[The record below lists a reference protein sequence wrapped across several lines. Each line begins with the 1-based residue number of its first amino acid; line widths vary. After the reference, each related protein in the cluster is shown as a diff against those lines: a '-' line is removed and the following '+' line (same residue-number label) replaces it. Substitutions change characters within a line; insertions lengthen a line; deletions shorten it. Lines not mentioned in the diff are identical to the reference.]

1 MKKQIYSFLLVLM
14 GVFAYAAPV
23 YAQENNDEPE
33 DALEKAEAKKFRGLE
48 YEVPELNPKLK
59 DMADA
64 YMKSVTNSEHAKASR
79 QLVVLMDTIMKKPFR
94 QRVDGL
100 VSVGHYFVQNRSEKA
115 AVLCKDKIVEMDKAP
130 TMRYTLLFCAEV
142 SELAG
147 DYGNASIFYDEVNY
161 LDENDMLA
169 FNRKAYL
176 NKFIRQEFA
185 IENYLKLLAL
195 NPNEYNAYKHIGD
208 IYYSQALHETT
219 YLQVRDSLRSEAID
233 NYKKYFDAA
242 PREVGSLEYRA
253 CQRYVFTMWERQL
266 DPRHKDNDSLRAVLR
281 NNAREIAQLALD
293 LKVAPNMYH
302 QRMMHYYIFSC
313 DLFNGNYDLARQ
325 SRSYITSKQ
334 FPDSIYTFND
344 YFYAAELELRE
355 KKYQEAIP
363 FYEQIL
369 ANIPDSIKI
378 YNNIIEVY
386 SESLKLPSKAIPYKE
401 KHLAIRGDKRMP
413 QEDVSY
419 VKLINAAM
427 KLASDS
433 VEVDSLN
440 KKLAVVSDSLLPFHA
455 QRLEVDSV
463 KGNLGLKVQLLKG
476 IKDLYVALNKGEEGI
491 PYYAE
496 YLELVGDS
504 VTWVDQYDLAELY
517 RDICKA
523 DTLKRELY
531 IEKAD
536 SLYNQ
541 VAISLEKCEPDDL
554 YLNGNSKRLVIWYP
568 WFYRAVLWI
577 TKNEPE
583 ENPKKYYEKSLEL
596 IPDENRFNQFRLAAL
611 DYLMRYYFMAEND
624 VECMKYLEQVLILDP
639 NNRTANQILEVLM
652 M

>member
-147 DYGNASIFYDEVNY
+147 DYGNAANFYDEVNY

-325 SRSYITSKQ
+325 SRSYITSKIL
-334 FPDSIYTFND
+334 SIRSMTISM
-344 YFYAAELELRE
+344 L
-355 KKYQEAIP
+355 
-363 FYEQIL
+363 
-369 ANIPDSIKI
+369 
-378 YNNIIEVY
+378 
-386 SESLKLPSKAIPYKE
+386 
-401 KHLAIRGDKRMP
+401 
-413 QEDVSY
+413 
-419 VKLINAAM
+419 
-427 KLASDS
+427 
-433 VEVDSLN
+433 LN
-440 KKLAVVSDSLLPFHA
+440 
-455 QRLEVDSV
+455 
-463 KGNLGLKVQLLKG
+463 
-476 IKDLYVALNKGEEGI
+476 
-491 PYYAE
+491 
-496 YLELVGDS
+496 
-504 VTWVDQYDLAELY
+504 
-517 RDICKA
+517 
-523 DTLKRELY
+523 
-531 IEKAD
+531 
-536 SLYNQ
+536 
-541 VAISLEKCEPDDL
+541 
-554 YLNGNSKRLVIWYP
+554 
-568 WFYRAVLWI
+568 
-577 TKNEPE
+577 
-583 ENPKKYYEKSLEL
+583 
-596 IPDENRFNQFRLAAL
+596 
-611 DYLMRYYFMAEND
+611 
-624 VECMKYLEQVLILDP
+624 
-639 NNRTANQILEVLM
+639 
-652 M
+652 